1 MCSYYSGGSDKCG
14 LVAEY
19 LIFVITA
26 SQLSLWSCRLMK
38 KVTLTYVANNINIII
53 LYIVAEAILYDE
65 VVTKTTN
72 MSVNF
77 RVWNNDDEVVK
88 AAWVLDAENVQVSDK
103 FEL

>member
-1 MCSYYSGGSDKCG
+1 MRAGCG
-14 LVAEY
+14 VFN
-19 LIFVITA
+19 ICNHSISTVSVVI
-26 SQLSLWSCRLMK
+26 SCRLMK
-38 KVTLTYVANNINIII
+38 KVALTYVANNINIII

-103 FEL
+103 C